1 MSSFR
6 EIPAFERK
14 RPYGKISLS
23 AHQRVEPVLE
33 FHTVQAP
40 ALVPVLS
47 HARLRSGVSA
57 LLVNCTPMLPYS
69 CFRRHWMRADS
80 KNRRKLRTN
89 ALLEGELGRPA

>member
-6 EIPAFERK
+6 EIPAFERN
-14 RPYGKISLS
+14 RPYGKIFVS

-33 FHTVQAP
+33 FHPVPAP

-47 HARLRSGVSA
+47 RLRTEASG